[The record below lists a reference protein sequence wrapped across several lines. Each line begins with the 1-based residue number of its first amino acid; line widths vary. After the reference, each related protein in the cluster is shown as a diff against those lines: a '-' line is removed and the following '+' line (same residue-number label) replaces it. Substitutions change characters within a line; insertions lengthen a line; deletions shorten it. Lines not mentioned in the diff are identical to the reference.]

1 MLRLLFPANRSLRSG
16 SIGPACSQKHL
27 SAGRRRTVTPAAIL
41 DQMDWLVGQRRGM
54 GIGDAPARESWLP
67 SAGGTMVGTFVQE
80 NGKGGIQFTEHMYL
94 LEEEGSLVLELKRFN
109 ADMTGWEEKDGRLTF
124 PLKAIAPC
132 FAEFGAVTFS
142 CIAMG
147 DPGRGLLIT
156 VKMKEGGELAFRLL
170 RSDMGTI
177 EPCMDAYD
185 VPKQEACLTGLFARI
200 DGQRE
205 KYFAAATENYTA
217 LAETIATRGYLAKP
231 DPEGKPDLSIVENIR
246 SGKEAFLA
254 YRDAECGAV
263 MVGMETTVSPNLRA
277 LTCSIRLTKSRTH
290 TIWKNWLAGTKS
302 TPGILPEPTLSH

>member
-16 SIGPACSQKHL
+16 SIGSACSQKHL

-109 ADMTGWEEKDGRLTF
+109 ADLTGWEEKDDKLTF

-156 VKMKEGGELAFRLL
+156 VKMKEGGKAGISPAALRYGNNRAVYGCLRRPEAGGMSDRPVRPHRRAEGKVL
-170 RSDMGTI
+170 RSGYRKLHSTSRDN
-177 EPCMDAYD
+177 CH
-185 VPKQEACLTGLFARI
+185 ARLS
-200 DGQRE
+200 GQ
-205 KYFAAATENYTA
+205 A
-217 LAETIATRGYLAKP
+217 
-231 DPEGKPDLSIVENIR
+231 
-246 SGKEAFLA
+246 
-254 YRDAECGAV
+254 
-263 MVGMETTVSPNLRA
+263 
-277 LTCSIRLTKSRTH
+277 
-290 TIWKNWLAGTKS
+290 
-302 TPGILPEPTLSH
+302 